1 MKVNSLE
8 LVDLASIKVGND
20 AELARRL
27 GHGRAYVSLLRSG
40 KRPLTADLAIRL
52 ADLAGVP
59 REVAVIAA
67 AEARAETDAE
77 RETWARLRR
86 LVAAACLLVVVLG
99 GVVPAPAMAGNHAST
114 GVSENP
120 RGIYI
125 MRRKGLPVMVGKI
138 RRTFRVAVRRIG
150 RLCRGKMKPFP
161 RQTPPTAC
169 GGCVLRTSTLG

>member
-40 KRPLTADLAIRL
+40 KRPLTGELAVRL

-77 RETWARLRR
+77 RETWARLRE
-86 LVAAACLLVVVLG
+86 LVTAACLLLVVLG
-99 GVVPAPAMAGNHAST
+99 GGVPATAMAGTHATT
-114 GVSENP
+114 GVSGIP

-125 MRRKGLPVMVGKI
+125 MRRAAQQK
-138 RRTFRVAVRRIG
+138 RRLGMLNWWSAFRAELGRWQIPTRR
-150 RLCRGKMKPFP
+150 RSR
-161 RQTPPTAC
+161 A
-169 GGCVLRTSTLG
+169 